1 MNIVI
6 SGAAGFIASHLTDHL
21 LSQGHTVTGIDNFL
35 TGSKK
40 NIHHLL
46 SNERYTFIES
56 DVINFDY
63 GKIEGVVDIV
73 FHMASPASPIQYKKY
88 PIETLEV
95 NSVGTKRALE
105 FATKKQAVLVYAST
119 SEVYGDPLVHPQ
131 VEAYWG
137 NVNPNG
143 VRSCYDEAKRF
154 GEAMCMSYVRK
165 NKTKVRIAR
174 IFNTYGPRM
183 DVNDGRVVSNFI
195 VQAIKNA
202 SITIYGNG
210 QQTRSFC
217 YVSDLVR
224 GLALLATKELVAGE
238 VINLGNPNEMTI
250 KEIAEKIKELTSSQ
264 GQVQLHPI
272 DLDDPQR
279 RKPDITKAQEM
290 LGWNPTVSLEE
301 GLRSTITYFKSIV

>member
-6 SGAAGFIASHLTDHL
+6 TGGAGFIASHLTDYL
-21 LSQGHTVTGIDNFL
+21 LSQGHTVTGLDNYL

-40 NIHHLL
+40 NIEHLL
-46 SNERYTFIES
+46 PNESYTFIES
-56 DVINFDY
+56 DVVNFDY
-63 GKIEGVVDIV
+63 GKIEGAVDIV

-131 VEAYWG
+131 VESYWG

-154 GEAMCMSYVRK
+154 GEAMCMSFVRK
-165 NKTKVRIAR
+165 NNTKVRIAR

-195 VQAIKNA
+195 VQAVKNA
-202 SITIYGNG
+202 PITIYGDG
-210 QQTRSFC
+210 LQTRSFC

-224 GLALLATKELVAGE
+224 GLTLLATKELSSGE
-238 VINLGNPNEMTI
+238 VVNLGNPNEMTI
-250 KEIAEKIKELTSSQ
+250 KEIAEKIKKLTNSE
-264 GQVQLHPI
+264 GEVQLHPI

-279 RKPDITKAQEM
+279 RKPDITKAKE
-290 LGWNPTVSLEE
+290 LLTWSPVVSLEE
-301 GLRSTITYFKSIV
+301 GLGSTIAYFKSIL